1 MLTIC
6 CALTNVKKPNVKK
19 NVYHFITQGKYI
31 VLILIDKTKGFGIFQ
46 KMLHLPF
53 ANFKQQTFLIG

>member
-6 CALTNVKKPNVKK
+6 CALTDVKKTKVKK
-19 NVYHFITQGKYI
+19 TVYHLITAGKYI
-31 VLILIDKTKGFGIFQ
+31 VLILIDKTKGVAIFQ

-53 ANFKQQTFLIG
+53 ANLKQQTFLIG